1 MNIKTDK
8 SFKYNY
14 EKLQPSTEE
23 FKFLK
28 ETFMTTAFRLSFD
41 INADRLKI
49 YKVNERNPV
58 KTEVKP
64 VKNLMLFHGT
74 SQKGAIG
81 ILKEGFRN
89 SEKGWFGKG
98 LYMTDCSYTAFNYAD
113 MTGPGGHLTSHCIFV
128 NEVLESESM
137 QILEY
142 DLEMKMGEENVT
154 HVNTVPD
161 HTFEK
166 HTLKTSLR
174 TTEKD
179 HMVDFEGRR
188 YVKTRVENINDEY
201 VADASVVIP
210 RYLIVLEE

>member
-98 LYMTDCSYTAFNYAD
+98 VYMTDCINIALRYSFMAGNNLSKRY
-113 MTGPGGHLTSHCIFV
+113 LFV
-128 NEVLESESM
+128 NEVLESETIQTFEFDPKDM
-137 QILEY
+137 K
-142 DLEMKMGEENVT
+142 DLNVQRK
-154 HVNTVPD
+154 HQ
-161 HTFEK
+161 FEK
-166 HTLKTSLR
+166 HFTKSSPQP
-174 TTEKD
+174 TEKD
-179 HMVDFEGRR
+179 YIMDFKGRR
-188 YVKTRVENINDEY
+188 YVIPNEDNMDDEY
-201 VADASVVIP
+201 IAEASVVIP
-210 RYLIVLEE
+210 RYLIVLIVT

>member
-98 LYMTDCSYTAFNYAD
+98 VYMTDCSYTAYNYAD
-113 MTGPGGHLTSHCIFV
+113 MAEGYHCIFV

-142 DLEMKMGEENVT
+142 DLEMKMREENV
-154 HVNTVPD
+154 VNTVPD
-161 HTFEK
+161 HPFEK

-188 YVKTRVENINDEY
+188 YVRTRVENIYDEY
-201 VADASVVIP
+201 LADASVIIP